1 MGKRKSSAK
10 PPPKKA
16 AAKLETQF
24 NCPFCNGESTV
35 GCTMDWE
42 TNTGMVSCVACGEA
56 FTTSIHQ
63 LCEPIDV
70 YHDWLDACE
79 EKNKE

>member
-1 MGKRKSSAK
+1 MLSTADYLTLPCSA
-10 PPPKKA
+10 A
-16 AAKLETQF
+16 CVCYVFAVTCHA
-24 NCPFCNGESTV
+24 
-35 GCTMDWE
+35 
-42 TNTGMVSCVACGEA
+42 GMVSCVACGEA

>member
-1 MGKRKSSAK
+1 MRTHTLALLALFPTSLHVLLLLLLLLLLRLLFTGRG
-10 PPPKKA
+10 A
-16 AAKLETQF
+16 A
-24 NCPFCNGESTV
+24 
-35 GCTMDWE
+35 
-42 TNTGMVSCVACGEA
+42 GMVSCVACGEA

>member
-1 MGKRKSSAK
+1 
-10 PPPKKA
+10 
-16 AAKLETQF
+16 
-24 NCPFCNGESTV
+24 
-35 GCTMDWE
+35 
-42 TNTGMVSCVACGEA
+42 MVSCVACGEA
-56 FTTSIHQ
+56 FQSSIHQ

>member
-1 MGKRKSSAK
+1 MLFAAVMQGGNREQCAHTRALLACRQHSACVCSLLLFT
-10 PPPKKA
+10 A
-16 AAKLETQF
+16 AHAA
-24 NCPFCNGESTV
+24 
-35 GCTMDWE
+35 
-42 TNTGMVSCVACGEA
+42 GMVSCVACGEA